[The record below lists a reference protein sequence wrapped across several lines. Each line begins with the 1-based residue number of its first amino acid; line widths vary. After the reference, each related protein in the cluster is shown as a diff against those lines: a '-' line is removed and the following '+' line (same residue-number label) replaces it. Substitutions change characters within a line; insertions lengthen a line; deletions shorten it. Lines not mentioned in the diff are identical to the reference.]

1 MRKRILLGS
10 WVRDEGLGWD
20 GVGWGDCGVVGNEED
35 NMEWKSHVGR
45 GEGIGMQLDVSVW
58 MGRYHLYLLFIYVFI
73 DIPMVW

>member
-10 WVRDEGLGWD
+10 WVRDEELGWD

-45 GEGIGMQLDVSVW
+45 GKGSECSWV
-58 MGRYHLYLLFIYVFI
+58 
-73 DIPMVW
+73 